1 MKIDIHTHILP
12 KEWPNLKKKYGY
24 GGWIHLDHHKTGCAR
39 MMKDETFFR
48 EVESNSWN
56 PNVRINECDN
66 HGVDVQVLST
76 VPVMFSYWAESNDA
90 LDVSKILNDHIAS
103 VVAEFPSRFIGLGTI
118 PLQDPEKAIIE
129 MQRCI
134 KELGLAGIQI
144 GSNINGKNLSDI
156 TKWMSEKFS
165 IEIKIIPI
173 TDNSVE
179 TRIVTDKGDMHL
191 QEFWVK
197 HRGMDEVKGIEY
209 QGADKARPN
218 PDAVNAIH
226 DSSLIVIAPG
236 NPLTS
241 IGPMLAIKGIRKELS
256 KKKNKVVAVSPIIGN
271 AAISGPTG
279 KYMEAAGIEVSAVGI
294 AKMYADVCSNLIIDT
309 KDRKQIKQIESLNI
323 NVHDTKIKMTNK
335 QAEDALGASI
345 LKHFHA

>member
-1 MKIDIHTHILP
+1 MVLGDKKLITILA
-12 KEWPNLKKKYGY
+12 
-24 GGWIHLDHHKTGCAR
+24 GGSGSVKL
-39 MMKDETFFR
+39 
-48 EVESNSWN
+48 
-56 PNVRINECDN
+56 VR
-66 HGVDVQVLST
+66 
-76 VPVMFSYWAESNDA
+76 
-90 LDVSKILNDHIAS
+90 
-103 VVAEFPSRFIGLGTI
+103 
-118 PLQDPEKAIIE
+118 
-129 MQRCI
+129 
-134 KELGLAGIQI
+134 GLASHRSDINVVTNVGDNYWLYGMYICPDIDTITYGLSDLLDQDKGWGIKKDTFGFLRQMEIFGEETWFRI
-144 GSNINGKNLSDI
+144 GDRDTATHLTRTNMLKNGKSLSDI
-156 TKWMSEKFS
+156 TKWLSEKFS

-173 TDNSVE
+173 TDNTVE
-179 TRIVTDKGDMHL
+179 TRIITDKGDMHL

-218 PDAVNAIH
+218 PDAVSAIH

-241 IGPMLAIKGIRKELS
+241 IGPMLAIKGIRKELA

-345 LKHFHA
+345 LKQFHA

>member
-1 MKIDIHTHILP
+1 MVLGDKKLITILA
-12 KEWPNLKKKYGY
+12 
-24 GGWIHLDHHKTGCAR
+24 GGSGSVKL
-39 MMKDETFFR
+39 
-48 EVESNSWN
+48 
-56 PNVRINECDN
+56 VR
-66 HGVDVQVLST
+66 
-76 VPVMFSYWAESNDA
+76 
-90 LDVSKILNDHIAS
+90 
-103 VVAEFPSRFIGLGTI
+103 
-118 PLQDPEKAIIE
+118 
-129 MQRCI
+129 
-134 KELGLAGIQI
+134 GLASHRSDINVITNVGDNYWLYGMYICPDIDTITYGLSDLLDQDKGWGIKKDTFGFLRQMEIFGEETWFRI
-144 GSNINGKNLSDI
+144 GDRDTATHLTRTNMLKNGKSLSDI
-156 TKWMSEKFS
+156 TKWMSEKFA
-165 IEIKIIPI
+165 IEIKILPI

-179 TRIVTDKGDMHL
+179 TRIITDKGDMHL

-209 QGADKARPN
+209 QGADKSRPN
-218 PDAVNAIH
+218 PEAVSAIH
-226 DSSLIVIAPG
+226 DSNLIVIAPG

-241 IGPMLAIKGIRKELS
+241 IGPMLAIKGIRKELA

-345 LKHFHA
+345 LKQFHA